1 MLHSTNTGIYGN
13 KPMVKSIPALKKM
26 FGMKDFVYE
35 ILKNF
40 IFSRAAWEDNLNIVQ
55 VHNLEAD
62 LGVHTYYL
70 GMNKFADLVKF

>member
-13 KPMVKSIPALKKM
+13 KSMVKSIPALKKM

-55 VHNLEAD
+55 THNLEAD